1 MFRAPARGTFAC
13 GGKSTQK
20 RHLNLRFKN
29 PPALSPVK
37 NLRPFTARS
46 RNMVIVVVVRRIDF
60 PLAPL
65 PLMLLT
71 VEPKALFGAGISGSG
86 DGAETIR

>member
-29 PPALSPVK
+29 PPALSSVK

-46 RNMVIVVVVRRIDF
+46 QKMFDSASYDELPFFLRRCRSCN
-60 PLAPL
+60 A
-65 PLMLLT
+65 T
-71 VEPKALFGAGISGSG
+71 VEPKRVFVMGISGSG
-86 DGAETIR
+86 AGVETIR